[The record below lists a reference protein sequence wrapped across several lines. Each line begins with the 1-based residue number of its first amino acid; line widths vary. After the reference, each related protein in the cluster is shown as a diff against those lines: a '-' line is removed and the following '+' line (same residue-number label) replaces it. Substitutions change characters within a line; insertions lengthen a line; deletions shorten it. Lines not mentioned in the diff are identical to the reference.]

1 MAIGGRDDEAGAPR
15 VRLRLGDAQHRG
27 VHEPGSSA
35 LARTP
40 CSAHW
45 WAIARV
51 SAATPAFPRVSPPST
66 VMTCTELPRKC
77 SPPCRPPGPKSM
89 PSGTTAPRRT
99 EAGAS
104 RTCSSEMRFSFP
116 TSSSGPH
123 RPQFPTCLARLRN
136 SFMDAVVTMSSPRL
150 KWEAAR
156 RSTIP
161 ESAQGDPSAAPGN
174 ARRQRV
180 SAGRRR
186 SFGFGRVRP
195 CRRRGP
201 RDG

>member
-1 MAIGGRDDEAGAPR
+1 MAIGGRVDEAGTSRA
-15 VRLRLGDAQHRG
+15 RLRLAMRSMGVSTNPQQRVGPRPLPGALVGDR
-27 VHEPGSSA
+27 P
-35 LARTP
+35 
-40 CSAHW
+40 
-45 WAIARV
+45 V

-77 SPPCRPPGPKSM
+77 SPACRTSEPRSM

-99 EAGAS
+99 EAVAS

-123 RPQFPTCLARLRN
+123 RPQFPTRLARLRN

-186 SFGFGRVRP
+186 SFGFCRVRP